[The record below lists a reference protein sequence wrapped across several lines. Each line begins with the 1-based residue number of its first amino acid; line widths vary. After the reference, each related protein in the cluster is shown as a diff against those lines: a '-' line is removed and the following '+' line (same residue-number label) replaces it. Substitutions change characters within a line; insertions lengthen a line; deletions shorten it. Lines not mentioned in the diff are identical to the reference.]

1 MGKANVMPE
10 WLTDPNNGYSFEF
23 TETFAGSAT
32 KFKKNEGTYKIEIV
46 LPHRGGGY
54 LIELTNRQK
63 KHLQFA
69 NNFDRLT
76 FDKFNELFNL
86 IK

>member
-1 MGKANVMPE
+1 MEKANVMPE

-23 TETFAGSAT
+23 VETFAGPAT
-32 KFKKNEGTYKIEIV
+32 KFKKNDGTYKIEIV
-46 LPHRGGGY
+46 LPHMGDGY
-54 LIELTNRQK
+54 LIELTNNRKQY
-63 KHLQFA
+63 LQFVD
-69 NNFDRLT
+69 NFKNLT